1 MAKLKTVESLVGFSI
16 PYLFF
21 CNFLTSSF
29 LMFSEVLKASLSLKV
44 LFKKPFIFKT
54 FFFFFPSFFTQ
65 KRQLQ
70 AKKEKI
76 KSKKKKLSCCEVYV
90 IHWLRFLC
98 LSLSPRSNSCTMWC
112 FIF

>member
-54 FFFFFPSFFTQ
+54 FFFFFLLF
-65 KRQLQ
+65 LH
-70 AKKEKI
+70 KKDNSKQ
-76 KSKKKKLSCCEVYV
+76 KKKKLNLKKKNYLVV
-90 IHWLRFLC
+90 RFMLY
-98 LSLSPRSNSCTMWC
+98 TG
-112 FIF
+112 

>member
-54 FFFFFPSFFTQ
+54 FFFFFFLLF
-65 KRQLQ
+65 LH
-70 AKKEKI
+70 KKDNSKQ
-76 KSKKKKLSCCEVYV
+76 KKKKLNLKKKNYLVV
-90 IHWLRFLC
+90 RFMLY
-98 LSLSPRSNSCTMWC
+98 TG
-112 FIF
+112 